1 MNIKSLIILIVF
13 LIVGAGAY
21 FYSGNKDRIN
31 VSDRI
36 GSPVIPHLQDSL
48 NDVRE
53 IKIYGAKNQV
63 LSTVSRSETGWSV
76 PQRDG
81 YPADVSKVRV
91 MLLNLAEANIIEEKT
106 SSPDLYS
113 RLGVEDVTNDDAQGI
128 KLVIHFDDSSA
139 ELIVGKPGPQINKS
153 HYVRHVSDE
162 TSWLINRKLDLKHPP
177 EYWLKKDILSIEPA
191 QISAV
196 KVSLKDGSELE
207 IANSGDDAN
216 NFRVVNLSDPDSQV
230 VDAELHQ
237 LTNALSSFQL
247 IDIGDA
253 EKTRQL
259 TPDMIVNYELKSG
272 AVIKLTAYEIDG
284 DYYATVM
291 AASLDDEPAE
301 TVQAYVQSLQQAT
314 SGWVYKIPS
323 VTYEAMYKREAD
335 VLAITEDQL
344 N

>member
-1 MNIKSLIILIVF
+1 MNIKSLIILVVF

-21 FYSGNKDRIN
+21 FYSGTKDRIN
-31 VSDRI
+31 VSERI
-36 GSPVIPHLQDSL
+36 GSPVIPDLQESL
-48 NDVRE
+48 NDVRK
-53 IKIYGAKNQV
+53 IIIYGAKNQV

-76 PQRDG
+76 PQKGG
-81 YPADVSKVRV
+81 YPADVSKVRA

-106 SSPDLYS
+106 SNPDLYS
-113 RLGVEDVTNDDAQGI
+113 RLGVEDVTHNDAEGI
-128 KLVIHFDDSSA
+128 KLVVYFDDSSA

-153 HYVRHVSDE
+153 RYVRHVSEE

-191 QISAV
+191 QISTV
-196 KVSLKDGSELE
+196 KISLKDGSELE

-216 NFRVVNLSDPDSQV
+216 HFSVVNLSDPDSQV

-259 TPDMIVNYELKSG
+259 TPDMLVNYALKSG

-291 AASLDDEPAE
+291 ASLSDESEAS
-301 TVQAYVQSLQQAT
+301 VQAYVHSLQQAT